1 MQCGHGERL
10 GGRSLVLLR
19 AGRVRRNYDDPSVR
33 SCVVLFCTRS
43 CVSCI
48 VSTYI
53 TPTLLLTLPLDRPSE
68 AARLE
73 VKGRLSNESNIWIL
87 GKRLQTPNICNLVDE
102 CVAFMVSFCS
112 VILIYNSFVQP
123 LSYCTKYNYSP
134 CSWRMYSSFGID

>member
-1 MQCGHGERL
+1 MRCGHGERL

-33 SCVVLFCTRS
+33 SCFVLFCTRS

-48 VSTYI
+48 ASTYM

-73 VKGRLSNESNIWIL
+73 VKGRLSNESNIQIL
-87 GKRLQTPNICNLVDE
+87 GKRMQTPNIRNLVDE

-134 CSWRMYSSFGID
+134 CS